1 MAPIE
6 RALVRATAWLMVGLL
21 ASVPLLLIDVGTDP
35 MAVLM
40 VHLGILVTFVLGVAV
55 VLLPFTGPDWFDG
68 SGWSASRRLAGSGI
82 GVIVLATGVVGLV
95 TLASSAA
102 LRFDASIQF
111 LQLLSALDIGWVVAA
126 FVVGGRR
133 LWSPTTATAAGA
145 TVGAICVWSIW
156 NYLSTVGF
164 GPNGEWI
171 VSGEDLMTRVLPYD
185 MAAAAFAVAI
195 FVVGTRKA
203 AQAIEQ
209 PNPQS

>member
-1 MAPIE
+1 MVPIE
-6 RALVRATAWLMVGLL
+6 RALVRSTVWVMLGLL

-35 MAVLM
+35 MAILM
-40 VHLGILVTFVLGVAV
+40 VHLGILVTFVLAVTV

-102 LRFDASIQF
+102 LRFDPSIQF

-133 LWSPTTATAAGA
+133 LWSLPAAIAAGA
-145 TVGAICVWSIW
+145 AVGAVCVWSIW
-156 NYLSTVGF
+156 NYLGAVGF

-171 VSGEDLMTRVLPYD
+171 VSGENLMTRVLPYD
-185 MAAAAFAVAI
+185 MAAAVIAVTLFAA
-195 FVVGTRKA
+195 GTRKV

-209 PNPQS
+209 PKAQS